1 MWQTL
6 VPYLGAAAFGGLGSL
21 FQDQQDANNPNVRV
35 QGWRGPVDD
44 PGGPPTR
51 EALVGSAL
59 GDAVSA
65 QENWLSTLLD
75 QAMAPVSLPGV
86 EIPAAPTYAGG
97 ALPMQLGSPIS
108 QQPWTQ
114 APETTQP
121 GLTVAGM
128 SQDGDLRQ
136 FFAGLSMLGVERDRQ
151 GGLSGGC

>member
-65 QENWLSTLLD
+65 QENWL
-75 QAMAPVSLPGV
+75 
-86 EIPAAPTYAGG
+86 
-97 ALPMQLGSPIS
+97 
-108 QQPWTQ
+108 
-114 APETTQP
+114 
-121 GLTVAGM
+121 
-128 SQDGDLRQ
+128 
-136 FFAGLSMLGVERDRQ
+136 
-151 GGLSGGC
+151 